1 MKAKKMLARSVALT
15 MSVALCAST
24 AALLAGC
31 VTNGNYNGPLV
42 IMTEDLN
49 ELFNPFFSTSGTDMD
64 VVGQTQLSMFTTDK
78 DGKIAYGDGEA
89 TVVLDYKQEYNS
101 AQDVTDYYF
110 VIKNGIKY
118 SDGVALTMNDIMFN
132 IYVYLDP
139 AYTGSSTMY
148 STDIVGL
155 QQYRSQS
162 NLSGSTK
169 DDTLTTSANAMA
181 QNRILELI
189 TLFKET
195 GTEGTSFVGA
205 NAAAMRTA
213 ISEHNPSSGYK
224 NAIAIKGAISD
235 EDARKQ
241 LLEDYNNTIEEF
253 RTELENDYDGAQYAY
268 TEAPYDQLPAGT
280 FDPVTSFMAY
290 EGYVEFKY
298 KQEEGSTEDKT
309 KLDSIVKNYSSSVVK
324 DRTSAINYV
333 YEAKVANEL
342 DSILQYWATGTLMQN
357 DFATR
362 ARDIILHERLGD
374 SNELLVNNISG
385 ITSLGHTTDV
395 STVTIGT
402 NTYNVAK
409 NHNEDGTVADE
420 GCYDVL
426 RIQINGQ
433 DPKAIW
439 NFGFSVAPHHYYG
452 YDASK
457 SATTTVNIANNQFG
471 VEWASYDFMTGVI
484 QGKNSWG
491 ESKNRVPV
499 GAGPYVAT
507 NDKYDTAQPA
517 GNAFFSNNYVNYR
530 RNDNFLLGAP
540 KIEKMRYM
548 EVSVQN
554 AIGYLQRGDIHYI
567 SPQLTQSNYDTLYSM
582 EKQGYVNISTWQLG
596 YGYIGIN
603 AGRIQNINLRRAI
616 MAAMNTKLSLS
627 YYRGGDAVTIAWPM
641 SVVSWAYP
649 RTSAG
654 LDASNPTKNTD
665 NQNGHAYTQ
674 FTTDDNAISLINQY
688 TATARAQGATE
699 SDLKVKFVI
708 AGANLTDHPAYNV
721 FLHARKL
728 LNECGWSVS
737 LEPDV
742 NALTKLSTGSLS
754 VWAAAWGSTID
765 PDMYQVYHKNSTASS
780 TLAWGYNAILANRG
794 LYSEENTI
802 LTKLSNVIDKARET
816 LVESERTVLYK
827 EAMGYVLDLS
837 VELPLYQR
845 KTLYA
850 YNANIIDVNT
860 LPQTSDINSY
870 NSPLARIW
878 EVNFV
883 GAENN

>member
-1 MKAKKMLARSVALT
+1 MKAKKIVARSVALT
-15 MSVALCAST
+15 MSVALCAGT
-24 AALLAGC
+24 ASLLAGC
-31 VTNGNYNGPLV
+31 TTNYNGPLV

-78 DGKIAYGDGEA
+78 NGDIAYGEDEA
-89 TVVLDYKQEYNS
+89 TVVLDYKQEYN
-101 AQDVTDYYF
+101 ADQKVTDYYF
-110 VIKNGIKY
+110 VLKNGIKY
-118 SDGVALTMNDIMFN
+118 SDGIPLTMNDVMFN

-162 NLSGSTK
+162 NVSGSEG
-169 DDTLTTSANAMA
+169 DDTLTVNANAMA
-181 QNRILELI
+181 QNRNLELI
-189 TLFKET
+189 TLYRET

-205 NAAAMRTA
+205 DAATMRTA
-213 ISEHNPSSGYK
+213 ISEHIPSDGYK
-224 NAIAIKGAISD
+224 RAIAVRGEISD

-241 LLEDYNNTIEEF
+241 LLEDYNKALEEF

-268 TEAPYDQLPAGT
+268 TEAPYNQLPANT

-298 KQEEGSTEDKT
+298 KQEEGSTEDRT
-309 KLDSIVKNYSSSVVK
+309 QLESIVKNYSTNVVK
-324 DRTSAINYV
+324 DRTSAIQYV
-333 YEAKVANEL
+333 FDGKVTSEL
-342 DSILQYWATGTLMQN
+342 DNILQYWATGTTLQN
-357 DFATR
+357 DYATR
-362 ARDIILHERLGD
+362 ARDVILHERLGD
-374 SNELLVNNISG
+374 SGELLVKNVSG
-385 ITSLGHTTDV
+385 ITSLGHTGDV
-395 STVTIGT
+395 ATVTIGSK
-402 NTYNVAK
+402 TYNVAK

-420 GCYDVL
+420 GTYDVL

-452 YDASK
+452 YDASTK
-457 SATTTVNIANNQFG
+457 TTTTVDIANNKFG
-471 VEWASYDFMTGVI
+471 VEWATYNFMTNVI
-484 QGKNSWG
+484 QGTNSWG
-491 ESKNRVPV
+491 ESKNRIPV

-507 NDKYDTAQPA
+507 NDEYNTDQPA
-517 GNAFFSNNYVNYR
+517 GNAFFANNYVNYH
-530 RNDNFLLGAP
+530 RNDKFLLGAP
-540 KIEKMRYM
+540 KIERMRYM

-554 AIGYLQRGDIHYI
+554 AIGYLQSGAIHYV
-567 SPQLTQSNYDTLYSM
+567 SPQLTPSNYTTLNNM
-582 EKQGYVNISTWQLG
+582 EKDGYVNISTWQLG

-603 AGRIQNINLRRAI
+603 AARVTNINLRRAI
-616 MAAMNTKLSLS
+616 MASMNTSLALQ
-627 YYRGGDAVTIAWPM
+627 YYRGGDAVTISWPM

-649 RTSAG
+649 RTAG
-654 LDASNPTKNTD
+654 GYDGSNPLLNR
-665 NQNGHAYTQ
+665 NEQNGHAYTQ
-674 FTTDDNAISLINQY
+674 FTGDDNAKKLIQEH
-688 TATARAQGATE
+688 TATAKAQGATD
-699 SDLKVKFVI
+699 SDLTIKFVI

-721 FLHARKL
+721 FLHAREL
-728 LNECGWSVS
+728 LNDCGWHVS

-742 NALTKLSTGSLS
+742 NALTKLSTGSLA

-794 LYSEENTI
+794 LYSEETRI
-802 LTKLSNVIDKARET
+802 LNSLSELIDQARET
-816 LVESERTVLYK
+816 LDQSERAALY
-827 EAMGYVLDLS
+827 EQAMGYVLDLS

-845 KTLYA
+845 KTVYA

-860 LPQTSDINSY
+860 LPKESDINSY
-870 NSPLARIW
+870 NSPLARLW